1 MDSFCYHNGMSFT
14 LRVGCEFNPPPR
26 SSLLLLLSL
35 HLGHRIQLKIPLA
48 DAHTL
53 KWEFPTLKPIRNQF
67 QLSKKKSNKAVEIC
81 YRNIKQ
87 SKTITECLSHQR
99 SRIWPKVQ
107 ESIEDLLQELLRM
120 EQQTSKRFRCWTL
133 GSDPRVSSFTLLL
146 KEFVLVV
153 AGGLIKK
160 TSS

>member
-1 MDSFCYHNGMSFT
+1 MLAVLRVTKAKKISLADAVFHCVLASSWVGILSCGKVVLLSIDWRLYGRCFVDSFCYHNGMSFT

-81 YRNIKQ
+81 YRNIEQ
-87 SKTITECLSHQR
+87 SKIIT
-99 SRIWPKVQ
+99 
-107 ESIEDLLQELLRM
+107 
-120 EQQTSKRFRCWTL
+120 
-133 GSDPRVSSFTLLL
+133 
-146 KEFVLVV
+146 
-153 AGGLIKK
+153 
-160 TSS
+160 